1 MTPKLNL
8 PPKSGSFVWPFKI
21 NTDNIIKAE
30 ANCLIFTEQLEDG
43 TSAVIK
49 MYYRRG
55 LANVARE
62 FVLNFRVQREFRI
75 LGHLANCEI
84 PCTIPLFWT
93 YGYCKEYG
101 FYEIL
106 CTRQIPNAISLRTF
120 LSSASIADKDID
132 LSPLMIL
139 VYNMHR
145 SGVYHGALSTKN
157 ILIDATGNA
166 QTKYYHIDL
175 ASGWLFPGS
184 ILGKQIAW
192 FDLLKL
198 VRPIESHLGIGY
210 CQPYLAQYG
219 LEKEAIERFYRDAGR
234 YQSYSR
240 KHKRI
245 KNVLKV
251 KVFFYA
257 ILAHLNPRGH

>member
-1 MTPKLNL
+1 MTSKLNL

-30 ANCLIFTEQLEDG
+30 ANCIIFTEQLEGG

-75 LGHLANCEI
+75 LAHLADCEI

-93 YGYCKEYG
+93 YGYCKAYG
-101 FYEIL
+101 FYEVL

-120 LSSASIADKDID
+120 LSSASIADKNID
-132 LSPLMIL
+132 LGPLMVL

-157 ILIDATGNA
+157 ILIDATGNT

-184 ILGKQIAW
+184 ILGKQIAR

-198 VRPIESHLGIGY
+198 VNKIESRLGIGY
-210 CQPYLAQYG
+210 CRPYLSQYG
-219 LEKEAIERFYRDAGR
+219 LEGEAIQKIYRDAGR
-234 YQSYSR
+234 YQSTSR
-240 KHKRI
+240 KHKRQ
-245 KNVLKV
+245 KNVMKV
-251 KVFFYA
+251 KVFFSA
-257 ILAHLNPRGH
+257 ILRHLNQRLH